1 MTGSPLIPIVAPL
14 VILIC
19 LGIWIAI
26 VFYADSH
33 PGWKRWHTQAGS
45 GPGDASAAPSTAAPS
60 IEATGRPAA
69 ETTRTATPPAKRA
82 A

>member
-1 MTGSPLIPIVAPL
+1 MTGSPLIPIVAPM
-14 VILIC
+14 VMLIC

-33 PGWKRWHTQAGS
+33 PGWKRWRTQAGS
-45 GPGDASAAPSTAAPS
+45 GPADASAPDITGSAAEDTETAAP
-60 IEATGRPAA
+60 PA
-69 ETTRTATPPAKRA
+69 RRA